1 MADLPRSRPLFAA
14 VGTPPTPPPHWL
26 RGSRFPAGPHPA
38 ACFPVDFGDGEE
50 QEDAIVDDD
59 EDAYENELEE
69 EAAHVNDYEVE
80 EEVSLGPDLF
90 DDGGGSIGYCTAA
103 DDEWES
109 DPYLEEEESP
119 EVEVEALAD
128 TEYDDDDDEEVVCSD
143 DELGDAM
150 GLGSSLGLEMDENGE
165 DDGEESVYSVGL
177 DENGELGMDRSDSL
191 GLEYESDG
199 GGSVEA
205 KVGAMGLD
213 SECEDDDVEEGEL
226 AMGIDL
232 NSDTDMEVGEYDG
245 TPIRWDSLSLED
257 RPELEWEVVEE
268 GVDERDVLGMVVEGD
283 DGGSIVE
290 SELHIYGDVEYD
302 GNGDVSFG
310 DGGDVEGMDGGGRGW
325 EFYMAINNVDR
336 NATEDDLGSFLA
348 DQDDDYI
355 YTAGERDGEFFGPID
370 DEGLINGSPPTAKSV
385 IDSLPSVTLTQS
397 DLDKNITACAVCKDE
412 FSLEEKVKRLP
423 CSHHYHG
430 ECIVPWLRIRN
441 TCPVC
446 RFELPSDDPG
456 YESWKA
462 QRAADRDQ
470 SGHWL

>member
-1 MADLPRSRPLFAA
+1 M
-14 VGTPPTPPPHWL
+14 
-26 RGSRFPAGPHPA
+26 
-38 ACFPVDFGDGEE
+38 DFVDGEE
-50 QEDAIVDDD
+50 GEDAIDDDD
-59 EDAYENELEE
+59 EEVYEDEPEE
-69 EAAHVNDYEVE
+69 EAAEVDDDEVE
-80 EEVSLGPDLF
+80 EEVSLGLDLF

-109 DPYLEEEESP
+109 DPYLEEEEEEEESP
-119 EVEVEALAD
+119 EVEVEASAD
-128 TEYDDDDDEEVVCSD
+128 IDYDDEYDDEEEVVCSD
-143 DELGDAM
+143 DEL

-165 DDGEESVYSVGL
+165 EDGEESVYSVGL

-191 GLEYESDG
+191 GLGYESDG
-199 GGSVEA
+199 GVSVEA
-205 KVGAMGLD
+205 RVGAIGLD

-232 NSDTDMEVGEYDG
+232 NSDTDMDVGEYDG

-283 DGGSIVE
+283 DDEVDGGSIVE
-290 SELHIYGDVEYD
+290 SELHMYGDVEPELHIYGDVEYD
-302 GNGDVSFG
+302 GNGDASFG
-310 DGGDVEGMDGGGRGW
+310 DGDDVEGTVGSGRGW

-336 NATEDDLGSFLA
+336 NVIEDDF
-348 DQDDDYI
+348 I
-355 YTAGERDGEFFGPID
+355 YTAGDRDRDGEFFGPID

-456 YESWKA
+456 YERWKA

-470 SGHWL
+470 SGD